1 MAVKDYNNSGTNGR
15 GYVRNLNIQTYIY
28 VNMYAIRNLVL
39 PILTGIV
46 AIFHD

>member
-28 VNMYAIRNLVL
+28 VHMYVIRNLVL